1 MVGKCERLRDDKSSP
16 FSLVTAATA
25 TLTRLGGHDDVYL
38 TEDSSTPI
46 PSEFFK
52 DQRCPHFSSC
62 SDSATKD
69 QDLKETLSVQ
79 LGSLVGNAKLNAK
92 LNDVDLL

>member
-1 MVGKCERLRDDKSSP
+1 MAAMVESVNVLRDDKSSDP
-16 FSLVTAATA
+16 FKSN
-25 TLTRLGGHDDVYL
+25 L